1 MKNSFLVPTGSLIK
15 EYLEANGIRQEK
27 FAEYLGISEKHI
39 SDLINGKLNLTK
51 DIAFKLEEIIKEVPA
66 SYWLNYEKKYREYLI
81 SQSSMKRYSKK
92 ELKEIAQRFKFSAV
106 FKGLDWDLQKQA
118 NEMLEILRI
127 PDFESFD
134 DVYDKLSIDFME
146 DGGEKEAIAVWLG
159 LARDEID
166 LQNDDIGEFSSE
178 ELKKNLNRLKQIA
191 LNSDYEKSI
200 KSARKLL
207 NKCGVNLVIC
217 EPINNS
223 KVRGALTT
231 YERKPVIYLSGRF
244 KTHDHI
250 WFALIHE
257 VGHLLLHYNPDENV
271 AIISLEEDLDF
282 SYKEIEAN
290 NFARDFF
297 IIEDEYKDY
306 VQRNAITNK
315 TIEQFASE
323 QNILPGILVARLQH
337 DKVIRYDQFEKYK
350 NR

>member
-39 SDLINGKLNLTK
+39 SDLINGKLYLTK
-51 DIAFKLEEIIKEVPA
+51 DIAFKLEEIIKEVPD
-66 SYWLNYEKKYREYLI
+66 SYWLNYEKKYREYLT
-81 SQSSMKRYSKK
+81 SQSSMKLYSKE

-106 FKGLDWDLQKQA
+106 FKGLGWDLQKQA

-127 PDFESFD
+127 PNFESFD

-231 YERKPVIYLSGRF
+231 YVRKPVILS
-244 KTHDHI
+244 KSV
-250 WFALIHE
+250 L
-257 VGHLLLHYNPDENV
+257 
-271 AIISLEEDLDF
+271 
-282 SYKEIEAN
+282 
-290 NFARDFF
+290 
-297 IIEDEYKDY
+297 
-306 VQRNAITNK
+306 
-315 TIEQFASE
+315 
-323 QNILPGILVARLQH
+323 
-337 DKVIRYDQFEKYK
+337 KYP
-350 NR
+350 